1 MPSDGVGR
9 FGDTR
14 KKALKSGTSVGGG
27 KTLAIGALAVFG
39 GSMIAIA
46 PSLAMAEV
54 AKMDAKAQ
62 QRVQEVAQ
70 QSSGQAA
77 LLQRVLSFDVNAQ
90 PIAMALVSFSR
101 ISGIDVAI
109 DGALPEG
116 LQSIA
121 VEGDMTAIEA
131 LDRMLSQSGLVWSVL
146 NATTISVIDPVRSGA
161 TNNAILTAPVTVTA
175 TNRALGPN
183 GVPDEVYSTPGSVS
197 VITQESM
204 RKAPVREAREIFNNV
219 AGVDIANDAQD
230 PGLTV
235 NVRGQQEMGRVNVNI
250 DGARQNY
257 NQLTHGTASRVY
269 VDPALLA
276 QVEVEKSDL
285 AKNGGAGTSAG
296 IVTMRTLNTQDIVDP
311 DEEWGGKVNLS
322 RGTNQYDFAGDVA
335 VGARV
340 SPKFDLSA
348 AVSRK
353 VVGDYR
359 PGTHNPGLYQE
370 IDSSPKYVDVYS
382 SRPEYSYV
390 RQTSGL
396 VKANLF
402 LTEDQEINLGYVG
415 SHTSYTKSSD
425 STNNYQDHNK
435 TDVHT
440 VTAKHVWN
448 PESDLIAMNSGVY
461 WTRTQN
467 HQFRPARYNSSGAV
481 TTDSFDNHY
490 TLDTLGGEVS
500 NSSSFDFDLSSDV
513 ASHLGLDYGVEYFQ
527 DTAKTSAELGGLG
540 GAGAAYEIEGGTPAG
555 ERDVSGGFVA
565 ATYDLNNMFELRGG
579 LRYDRY
585 SLNGDS
591 YWCEEENS
599 ANLCE
604 DGGTPLN
611 IDLSEDAFSP
621 SVGASVNVTSGIQ
634 LFANYRRNMRAP
646 TIMESMIKGD
656 HIGDNAGLPFYSNAN
671 LKPEESETKEVGVNF
686 SFDNVL
692 RQGDGF
698 RAKLA
703 YYRTAIDNYITLAN
717 VPQPTPSRSGVGVIT
732 NQSKEAEAI
741 VNLTDPVYING
752 TEAELSYDAGEFY
765 LGGTISISDT
775 DLSGNHNPYVLDTAY
790 DPFAAVNYTQLGGT
804 YLAYNEVNYGTADR
818 LFGIYAIPKRKYTV
832 DGGFRLFDQDL
843 VLGMRASFVYPQDN
857 FGSSNSSSIVSEY
870 FKYRVFD
877 FYSSYEI
884 NENLTLRFAVNNML
898 DEAYVQGTGGTFAP
912 APGRTAIL
920 TFSGNF

>member
-9 FGDTR
+9 LGDTR
-14 KKALKSGTSVGGG
+14 KTTLKSGTSLGGV
-27 KTLAIGALAVFG
+27 KVLAIGALG
-39 GSMIAIA
+39 YGLI
-46 PSLAMAEV
+46 AMAP
-54 AKMDAKAQ
+54 AGAAAQ
-62 QRVQEVAQ
+62 SIEKSAADMPSAFEIAQ
-70 QSSGQAA
+70 NNSSSSA
-77 LLQRVLSFDVNAQ
+77 LSNETHAFDIESQ
-90 PIAMALVSFSR
+90 PLAMALVAFSR
-101 ISGIDVAI
+101 ISGVDVAI
-109 DGALPEG
+109 DGSLPG
-116 LQSIA
+116 GVQSTA
-121 VEGDMTAIEA
+121 VSGEMSATEA
-131 LDRMLSQSGLVWSVL
+131 LDRMLSQSGLAWQVL
-146 NATTISVIDPVRSGA
+146 NTTTISVIDPSGVS
-161 TNNAILTAPVTVTA
+161 NDDNDFVTAPVVVMA
-175 TNRALGPN
+175 RRRGMGPN
-183 GVPDEVYSTPGSVS
+183 GVPDEVYSTPGSVA

-296 IVTMRTLNTQDIVDP
+296 IVTMRTLNTQDILDP
-311 DEEWGGKVNLS
+311 DEDWGGKVNLS

-340 SPKFDLSA
+340 SPKFDVSA

-415 SHTSYTKSSD
+415 SSTSYTKSSD

-467 HQFRPARYNSSGAV
+467 HQFRPARYNASGAV
-481 TTDSFDNHY
+481 STDSFDNQY
-490 TLDTLGGEVS
+490 TLDTVGGEVS
-500 NSSSFDFDLSSDV
+500 NSSSFDLDLSNDV
-513 ASHLGLDYGVEYFQ
+513 AGHLGLDYGVEYFQ
-527 DTAKTSAELGGLG
+527 DKAKTSAELGGLG

-585 SLNGDS
+585 SLTGDS

-599 ANLCE
+599 TNLCE

-611 IDLSEDAFSP
+611 IDLSEDGFSP
-621 SVGASVNVTSGIQ
+621 SVGASVNVTPGIQ

-804 YLAYNEVNYGTADR
+804 YLGYNEVNYGTADR
-818 LFGIYAIPKRKYTV
+818 LFGIYAIPKRKYTI

-884 NENLTLRFAVNNML
+884 DENLTLRFAVNNML

>member
-1 MPSDGVGR
+1 MLSN
-9 FGDTR
+9 
-14 KKALKSGTSVGGG
+14 GGG
-27 KTLAIGALAVFG
+27 RTMFAANKKLPAATSLGGVRFVTATAIGSA
-39 GSMIAIA
+39 MIAMM
-46 PSLAMAEV
+46 PVGAMAQMQDNATV
-54 AKMDAKAQ
+54 
-62 QRVQEVAQ
+62 VQTEEVAQ
-70 QSSGQAA
+70 VKLSSEIYD
-77 LLQRVLSFDVNAQ
+77 FDIAAQ
-90 PIAMALVSFSR
+90 PIGGALVAFSR
-101 ISGIDVAI
+101 ISGIDVVV
-109 DGALPEG
+109 DGVLPE
-116 LQSIA
+116 STISPA
-121 VEGDMTAIEA
+121 VKGAMSPSAA
-131 LDRMLSQSGLVWSVL
+131 LDILTSQTPFQWVVL
-146 NATTISVIDPVRSGA
+146 NGTTISVIIPASDISGENGAQTLPV
-161 TNNAILTAPVTVTA
+161 IVTA

-197 VITQESM
+197 VITQQSM

-219 AGVDIANDAQD
+219 AGVDVANDAQD

-370 IDSSPKYVDVYS
+370 IDSTPKYVDVYS

-415 SHTSYTKSSD
+415 SSTSYTKSSD

-440 VTAKHVWN
+440 LTAKHVWN

-467 HQFRPARYNSSGAV
+467 HQFRPARYNAGGAV
-481 TTDSFDNHY
+481 TTDSFDNQY

-513 ASHLGLDYGVEYFQ
+513 SSHLGLDYGVEYFQ
-527 DTAKTSAELGGLG
+527 DKAKTSAELGGLG

-565 ATYDLNNMFELRGG
+565 ATYDFNNMFELRGG

-585 SLNGDS
+585 SLTGDS
-591 YWCEEENS
+591 YWCEEQNS

-621 SVGASVNVTSGIQ
+621 SVGASFNVTSGIQ

-698 RAKLA
+698 RAKVA

-717 VPQPTPSRSGVGVIT
+717 VPQPTPKRTNLGVIT
-732 NQSKEAEAI
+732 NTSVEAEAI

-790 DPFAAVNYTQLGGT
+790 DPFAAVNYTQLGAT
-804 YLAYNEVNYGTADR
+804 YLSYSDVNYGTADR

-857 FGSSNSSSIVSEY
+857 FGSSNSSSIVSKY

-884 NENLTLRFAVNNML
+884 NENLTLRLAVNNML

>member
-1 MPSDGVGR
+1 MLSN
-9 FGDTR
+9 
-14 KKALKSGTSVGGG
+14 GGG
-27 KTLAIGALAVFG
+27 RTMFAANKKLPAATSLGGVRFVTATAIGSA
-39 GSMIAIA
+39 MIAMM
-46 PSLAMAEV
+46 PVGAMAQMQDNATV
-54 AKMDAKAQ
+54 
-62 QRVQEVAQ
+62 VQTEEVAQ
-70 QSSGQAA
+70 VKLSSEIYD
-77 LLQRVLSFDVNAQ
+77 FDIAAQ
-90 PIAMALVSFSR
+90 PIGAALVAFSR
-101 ISGIDVAI
+101 ISGIDVVV
-109 DGALPEG
+109 DGVLPE
-116 LQSIA
+116 STISPA
-121 VEGDMTAIEA
+121 VKGAMSPSAA
-131 LDRMLSQSGLVWSVL
+131 LDILTSQTPFQWVVL
-146 NATTISVIDPVRSGA
+146 NGTTISVIIPASDISGENGAQTLPV
-161 TNNAILTAPVTVTA
+161 IVTA

-197 VITQESM
+197 VITQQSM

-219 AGVDIANDAQD
+219 AGVDVANDAQD

-370 IDSSPKYVDVYS
+370 IDSTPKYVDVYS

-415 SHTSYTKSSD
+415 SSTSYTKSSD

-440 VTAKHVWN
+440 LTAKHVWN

-467 HQFRPARYNSSGAV
+467 HQFRPARYNAGGAV
-481 TTDSFDNHY
+481 TTDSFDNQY

-513 ASHLGLDYGVEYFQ
+513 SSHLGLDYGVEYFQ
-527 DTAKTSAELGGLG
+527 DKAKTSAELGGLG

-565 ATYDLNNMFELRGG
+565 ATYDFDNMFELRGG

-585 SLNGDS
+585 SLTGDS
-591 YWCEEENS
+591 YWCEEQNT

-621 SVGASVNVTSGIQ
+621 SVGASFNVTSGIQ

-698 RAKLA
+698 RAKVA

-717 VPQPTPSRSGVGVIT
+717 VPQPTPKRTNLGVIT
-732 NQSKEAEAI
+732 NTSVEAEAI

-790 DPFAAVNYTQLGGT
+790 DPFAAVNYTQLGAT
-804 YLAYNEVNYGTADR
+804 YLSYSDVNYGTADR

-857 FGSSNSSSIVSEY
+857 FGSSNSSSIVSKY

>member
-1 MPSDGVGR
+1 MLSN
-9 FGDTR
+9 
-14 KKALKSGTSVGGG
+14 GGG
-27 KTLAIGALAVFG
+27 RTMFAANKKLPAATSLGGVRFVTATAIGSA
-39 GSMIAIA
+39 MIAMM
-46 PSLAMAEV
+46 PVGAMAQMRDNATV
-54 AKMDAKAQ
+54 
-62 QRVQEVAQ
+62 VQTEEVAQ
-70 QSSGQAA
+70 VKLSSEIYD
-77 LLQRVLSFDVNAQ
+77 FDIAAQ
-90 PIAMALVSFSR
+90 PIGAALVAFSR
-101 ISGIDVAI
+101 ISGIDVVV
-109 DGALPEG
+109 DGVLPE
-116 LQSIA
+116 STISPA
-121 VEGDMTAIEA
+121 VKGAMSPSAA
-131 LDRMLSQSGLVWSVL
+131 LDILTSQTPFQWVVL
-146 NATTISVIDPVRSGA
+146 NGTTISVIIPASDISGENGVQTLPV
-161 TNNAILTAPVTVTA
+161 IVTA

-197 VITQESM
+197 VITQQSM

-219 AGVDIANDAQD
+219 AGVDVANDAQD

-370 IDSSPKYVDVYS
+370 IDSTPKYVDVYS

-415 SHTSYTKSSD
+415 SSTSYTKSSD

-440 VTAKHVWN
+440 LTAKHVWN

-467 HQFRPARYNSSGAV
+467 HQFRPARYNAGGAV
-481 TTDSFDNHY
+481 TTDSFDNQY

-513 ASHLGLDYGVEYFQ
+513 SSHLGLDYGVEYFQ
-527 DTAKTSAELGGLG
+527 DKAKTSAELGGLG

-565 ATYDLNNMFELRGG
+565 ATYDFDNMFELRGG

-585 SLNGDS
+585 SLTGDS
-591 YWCEEENS
+591 YWCEEQNS

-621 SVGASVNVTSGIQ
+621 SVGASFNVTSGIQ

-698 RAKLA
+698 RAKVA

-717 VPQPTPSRSGVGVIT
+717 VPQPTPKRTNLGVIT
-732 NQSKEAEAI
+732 NTSVEAEAI

-790 DPFAAVNYTQLGGT
+790 DPFAAVNYTQLGAT
-804 YLAYNEVNYGTADR
+804 YLSYSDVNYGTADR

-857 FGSSNSSSIVSEY
+857 FGSSNSSSIVSKY

>member
-1 MPSDGVGR
+1 MFAANKKLPAATSLGGVR
-9 FGDTR
+9 FVT
-14 KKALKSGTSVGGG
+14 AT
-27 KTLAIGALAVFG
+27 AIGSA
-39 GSMIAIA
+39 MIAMM
-46 PSLAMAEV
+46 PVGAMAQMQDNATV
-54 AKMDAKAQ
+54 
-62 QRVQEVAQ
+62 VQTEEVAQ
-70 QSSGQAA
+70 VKLSSEIYD
-77 LLQRVLSFDVNAQ
+77 FDIAAQ
-90 PIAMALVSFSR
+90 PIGGALVAFSR
-101 ISGIDVAI
+101 ISGIDVVV
-109 DGALPEG
+109 DGVLPE
-116 LQSIA
+116 STISPA
-121 VEGDMTAIEA
+121 VKGAMSPSAA
-131 LDRMLSQSGLVWSVL
+131 LDILTSQTPFQWVVL
-146 NATTISVIDPVRSGA
+146 NGTTISVIIPASDISGENGAQTLPV
-161 TNNAILTAPVTVTA
+161 IVTA

-197 VITQESM
+197 VITQQSM

-219 AGVDIANDAQD
+219 AGVDVANDAQD

-370 IDSSPKYVDVYS
+370 IDSTPKYVDVYS

-415 SHTSYTKSSD
+415 SSTSYTKSSD

-440 VTAKHVWN
+440 LTAKHVWN

-467 HQFRPARYNSSGAV
+467 HQFRPARYNAGGAV
-481 TTDSFDNHY
+481 TTDSFDNQY

-513 ASHLGLDYGVEYFQ
+513 SSHLGLDYGVEYFQ
-527 DTAKTSAELGGLG
+527 DKAKTSAELGGLG

-565 ATYDLNNMFELRGG
+565 ATYDFNNMFELRGG

-585 SLNGDS
+585 SLTGDS
-591 YWCEEENS
+591 YWCEEQNS

-621 SVGASVNVTSGIQ
+621 SVGASFNVTSGIQ

-698 RAKLA
+698 RAKVA

-717 VPQPTPSRSGVGVIT
+717 VPQPTPKRTNLGVIT
-732 NQSKEAEAI
+732 NTSVEAEAI

-790 DPFAAVNYTQLGGT
+790 DPFAAVNYTQLGAT
-804 YLAYNEVNYGTADR
+804 YLSYSDVNYGTADR

-857 FGSSNSSSIVSEY
+857 FGSSNSSSIVSKY

-884 NENLTLRFAVNNML
+884 NENLTLRLAVNNML

>member
-9 FGDTR
+9 LGDTR
-14 KKALKSGTSVGGG
+14 KTTLKSGTSLGGV
-27 KTLAIGALAVFG
+27 KVLAIGALG
-39 GSMIAIA
+39 YGLI
-46 PSLAMAEV
+46 AMAP
-54 AKMDAKAQ
+54 AGAAAQ
-62 QRVQEVAQ
+62 SIEKSAADMPSAFEIAQ
-70 QSSGQAA
+70 NNSSSSA
-77 LLQRVLSFDVNAQ
+77 LSNETHAFDIESQ
-90 PIAMALVSFSR
+90 PLAMALVAFSR
-101 ISGIDVAI
+101 ISGVDVAI
-109 DGALPEG
+109 DGSLPG
-116 LQSIA
+116 GVQSTA
-121 VEGDMTAIEA
+121 VSGEMSATEA
-131 LDRMLSQSGLVWSVL
+131 LDRMLSQSGLAWQVL
-146 NATTISVIDPVRSGA
+146 NTTTISVIDPSGVS
-161 TNNAILTAPVTVTA
+161 NDDNDFVTAPVVVMA
-175 TNRALGPN
+175 RRRGMGPN
-183 GVPDEVYSTPGSVS
+183 GVPDEVYSTPGSVA

-296 IVTMRTLNTQDIVDP
+296 IVTMRTLNTQDILDP

-340 SPKFDLSA
+340 SPKFDVSA

-415 SHTSYTKSSD
+415 SSTSYTKSSD

-448 PESDLIAMNSGVY
+448 PDSDLIAMNSGVY

-467 HQFRPARYNSSGAV
+467 HQFRPARIDEDGDV
-481 TTDSFDNHY
+481 DMDSFDNQY
-490 TLDTLGGEVS
+490 TLDTLGGKVS
-500 NSSSFDFDLSSDV
+500 NSSSFDLDLSNDV
-513 ASHLGLDYGVEYFQ
+513 AGHLGLDYGVEYFQ
-527 DTAKTSAELGGLG
+527 DKAKTSAELGGLG

-585 SLNGDS
+585 SLTGDS
-591 YWCEEENS
+591 YWCEEQNTS
-599 ANLCE
+599 NLCE

-611 IDLSEDAFSP
+611 IDLSEDGFSP

-804 YLAYNEVNYGTADR
+804 YLGYNEVNYGTADR
-818 LFGIYAIPKRKYTV
+818 LFGIYAIPKRKYTI

-884 NENLTLRFAVNNML
+884 DENLTLRFAVNNML

>member
-1 MPSDGVGR
+1 MLSN
-9 FGDTR
+9 
-14 KKALKSGTSVGGG
+14 GGG
-27 KTLAIGALAVFG
+27 RTMFAANKKLPAATSLGGVRFVTATAIGSA
-39 GSMIAIA
+39 MIAMM
-46 PSLAMAEV
+46 PFGAMAQMRDNATV
-54 AKMDAKAQ
+54 
-62 QRVQEVAQ
+62 VQTEEVAQ
-70 QSSGQAA
+70 VKLSSEIYD
-77 LLQRVLSFDVNAQ
+77 FDIAAQ
-90 PIAMALVSFSR
+90 PIGAALVAFSR
-101 ISGIDVAI
+101 ISGIDVVV
-109 DGALPEG
+109 DGVLPE
-116 LQSIA
+116 STISPA
-121 VEGDMTAIEA
+121 VKGAMSPSAA
-131 LDRMLSQSGLVWSVL
+131 LDILTSQTPFQWVVL
-146 NATTISVIDPVRSGA
+146 NGTTISVIIPASDISGENGAQTLPV
-161 TNNAILTAPVTVTA
+161 IVTA

-197 VITQESM
+197 VITQQSM

-219 AGVDIANDAQD
+219 AGVDVANDAQD

-370 IDSSPKYVDVYS
+370 IDSTPKYVDVYS

-415 SHTSYTKSSD
+415 SSTSYTKSSD

-440 VTAKHVWN
+440 LTAKHVWN

-467 HQFRPARYNSSGAV
+467 HQFRPARYNAGGAV
-481 TTDSFDNHY
+481 TTDSFDNQY

-513 ASHLGLDYGVEYFQ
+513 SSHLGLDYGVEYFQ
-527 DTAKTSAELGGLG
+527 DKAKTSAELGGLG

-565 ATYDLNNMFELRGG
+565 ATYDFDNMFELRGG

-585 SLNGDS
+585 SLTGDS
-591 YWCEEENS
+591 YWCEEQNS

-621 SVGASVNVTSGIQ
+621 SVGASFNVTSGIQ

-698 RAKLA
+698 RAKVA

-717 VPQPTPSRSGVGVIT
+717 VPQPTPKRTNLGVIT
-732 NQSKEAEAI
+732 NTSVEAEAI

-790 DPFAAVNYTQLGGT
+790 DPFAAVNYTQLGAT
-804 YLAYNEVNYGTADR
+804 YLSYSDVNYGTADR

-857 FGSSNSSSIVSEY
+857 FGSSNSSSIVSKY

>member
-1 MPSDGVGR
+1 MLSN
-9 FGDTR
+9 
-14 KKALKSGTSVGGG
+14 GGG
-27 KTLAIGALAVFG
+27 RTMFAANKKLPAATSLGGVRFVTATAIG
-39 GSMIAIA
+39 STMIAMM
-46 PSLAMAEV
+46 PFGAMAQMQDNATV
-54 AKMDAKAQ
+54 
-62 QRVQEVAQ
+62 VQTEEVAQ
-70 QSSGQAA
+70 VKLSSEIYD
-77 LLQRVLSFDVNAQ
+77 FDIAAQ
-90 PIAMALVSFSR
+90 PIGAALVAFSR
-101 ISGIDVAI
+101 ISGIDVVV
-109 DGALPEG
+109 DGVLPE
-116 LQSIA
+116 STISPA
-121 VEGDMTAIEA
+121 VKGAMSPSAA
-131 LDRMLSQSGLVWSVL
+131 LDILTSQTPFQWVVL
-146 NATTISVIDPVRSGA
+146 NGTTISVIIPASDISGENGAQTLPV
-161 TNNAILTAPVTVTA
+161 IVTA

-197 VITQESM
+197 VITQQSM

-219 AGVDIANDAQD
+219 AGVDVANDAQD

-370 IDSSPKYVDVYS
+370 IDSTPKYVDVYS

-415 SHTSYTKSSD
+415 SSTSYTKSSD

-440 VTAKHVWN
+440 LTAKHVWN

-467 HQFRPARYNSSGAV
+467 HQFRPARYNAGGAV
-481 TTDSFDNHY
+481 TTDSFDNQY

-513 ASHLGLDYGVEYFQ
+513 SSHLGLDYGVEYFQ
-527 DTAKTSAELGGLG
+527 DKAKTSAELGGLG

-565 ATYDLNNMFELRGG
+565 ATYDFDNMFELRGG

-585 SLNGDS
+585 SLTGDS
-591 YWCEEENS
+591 YWCEEQNT

-621 SVGASVNVTSGIQ
+621 SVGASFNVTSGIQ

-698 RAKLA
+698 RAKVA

-717 VPQPTPSRSGVGVIT
+717 VPQPTPKRTNLGVIT
-732 NQSKEAEAI
+732 NTSVEAEAI

-790 DPFAAVNYTQLGGT
+790 DPFAAVNYTQLGAT
-804 YLAYNEVNYGTADR
+804 YLSYSDVNYGTADR

-857 FGSSNSSSIVSEY
+857 FGSSNSSSIVSKY

>member
-1 MPSDGVGR
+1 MPSDGVVR
-9 FGDTR
+9 LCDTR
-14 KKALKSGTSVGGG
+14 KTTLKSGTSLGDVRA
-27 KTLAIGALAVFG
+27 LVFGALG
-39 GSMIAIA
+39 CGLIAMVPVGA
-46 PSLAMAEV
+46 
-54 AKMDAKAQ
+54 
-62 QRVQEVAQ
+62 VAQ
-70 QSSGQAA
+70 SIEKPAADMPSAFEIAQNNSSSSA
-77 LLQRVLSFDVNAQ
+77 LSNETHAFDIESQ
-90 PIAMALVSFSR
+90 PLAMALVAFSR
-101 ISGIDVAI
+101 ISGVDVAI
-109 DGALPEG
+109 DGSLPG
-116 LQSIA
+116 GVQSTVVSGEMSA
-121 VEGDMTAIEA
+121 TEA
-131 LDRMLSQSGLVWSVL
+131 LDRMLSQSGLAWQVL
-146 NATTISVIDPVRSGA
+146 NTTTISVIDPSGVS
-161 TNNAILTAPVTVTA
+161 NDDNDFVTAPVVVMA
-175 TNRALGPN
+175 RRRGMGPN
-183 GVPDEVYSTPGSVS
+183 GVPDEVYSTPGSVA

-296 IVTMRTLNTQDIVDP
+296 IVTMRTLNTQDILDP
-311 DEEWGGKVNLS
+311 DEDWGGKVNLS

-340 SPKFDLSA
+340 SPKFDVSA

-415 SHTSYTKSSD
+415 SSTSYTKSSD

-467 HQFRPARYNSSGAV
+467 HQFRPARYNASGAV
-481 TTDSFDNHY
+481 STDSFDNQY
-490 TLDTLGGEVS
+490 TLDTVGGEVS
-500 NSSSFDFDLSSDV
+500 NSSSFDLDLSNDV
-513 ASHLGLDYGVEYFQ
+513 AGHLGLDYGVEYFQ
-527 DTAKTSAELGGLG
+527 DKAKTSAELGGLG

-585 SLNGDS
+585 SLTGDS

-599 ANLCE
+599 TNLCE

-611 IDLSEDAFSP
+611 IDLSEDGFSP
-621 SVGASVNVTSGIQ
+621 SVGASVNVTPGIQ

-804 YLAYNEVNYGTADR
+804 YLGYNEVNYGTADR
-818 LFGIYAIPKRKYTV
+818 LFGIYAIPKRKYTI

-884 NENLTLRFAVNNML
+884 DENLTLRFAVNNML

>member
-9 FGDTR
+9 LGDT
-14 KKALKSGTSVGGG
+14 KKTTLKTGTSLGDV
-27 KTLAIGALAVFG
+27 TALAFGALG
-39 GSMIAIA
+39 CGLIAIA
-46 PSLAMAEV
+46 PVGAA
-54 AKMDAKAQ
+54 AQ
-62 QRVQEVAQ
+62 SIEKTSADMPSAFEIAQ
-70 QSSGQAA
+70 ANSSSSA
-77 LLQRVLSFDVNAQ
+77 LSNETHAFDIAPQ
-90 PIAMALVSFSR
+90 PLAMALVAFSR
-101 ISGIDVAI
+101 ISGVDVAI
-109 DGALPEG
+109 DGSLPDG
-116 LQSIA
+116 VQS
-121 VEGDMTAIEA
+121 TAISGEMSATEA
-131 LDRMLSQSGLVWSVL
+131 LDRMLSQSGLVWQVL
-146 NATTISVIDPVRSGA
+146 NATTISVIDPSRTS
-161 TNNAILTAPVTVTA
+161 NNGNDFVTAPVVVKA
-175 TNRALGPN
+175 RRRAVGPN
-183 GVPDEVYSTPGSVS
+183 GVPDEVYSTPGSVA

-257 NQLTHGTASRVY
+257 NQLTHGTSSRVY

-276 QVEVEKSDL
+276 EVEVEKSDL

-296 IVTMRTLNTQDIVDP
+296 IVTMRTLNTQDILDP
-311 DEEWGGKVNLS
+311 DEDWGGKVNLS

-415 SHTSYTKSSD
+415 SSTSYTKSSD

-440 VTAKHVWN
+440 LTAKHVWN

-467 HQFRPARYNSSGAV
+467 HQFRPARYNTSGAV
-481 TTDSFDNHY
+481 TTDSFDNQY

-500 NSSSFDFDLSSDV
+500 NSSSFDFDLSSDI

-585 SLNGDS
+585 SLTGDS
-591 YWCEEENS
+591 YWCEEQNS

-611 IDLSEDAFSP
+611 IDLSEDGFSP
-621 SVGASVNVTSGIQ
+621 SVGASVNVTPGIQ

-698 RAKLA
+698 RAKVA

-717 VPQPTPSRSGVGVIT
+717 VPQPTPRRTNLGVIT
-732 NQSKEAEAI
+732 NTSVEAEAI

-775 DLSGNHNPYVLDTAY
+775 DLSGNHNPYVLDAAY
-790 DPFAAVNYTQLGGT
+790 DPYAAVNYTQLGAT
-804 YLAYNEVNYGTADR
+804 YLSYSDVNYGTADR